1 MAALTGFGIAEARRV
16 LDTLARAYLIQRAG
30 GDHHRMHEL
39 LRAYAA
45 MWAASTGD
53 AEMVA

>member
-1 MAALTGFGIAEARRV
+1 VAALTGSGVAEARRV

-30 GDHHRMHEL
+30 GDRHRMHDP

-45 MWAASTGD
+45 TWAASTGD